1 MSIEKLESVISF
13 KVPDITHQGY
23 IALTKEQKKAL
34 HHKLRIEV
42 AEALHMAKFNAKD
55 YLGDEA

>member
-13 KVPDITHQGY
+13 KIPDLTKHGY
-23 IALTKEQKKAL
+23 DLLTKEQKKAL
-34 HHKLRIEV
+34 HHQLRIDV
-42 AEALHMAKFNAKD
+42 AEALHMAKFNPKD